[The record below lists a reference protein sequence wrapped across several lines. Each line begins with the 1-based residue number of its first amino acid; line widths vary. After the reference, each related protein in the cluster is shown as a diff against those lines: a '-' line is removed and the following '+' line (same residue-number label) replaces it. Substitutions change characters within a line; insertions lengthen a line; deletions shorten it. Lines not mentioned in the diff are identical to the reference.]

1 MAHARSPR
9 SGRML
14 CLAVRST
21 VVLPRSVA
29 TLDLQRRENLLGIDQ
44 HPEDDTP
51 IVAVP
56 LLDLEGEASP
66 QKLARIGTLCRVLDR
81 TRMPDGSQRVVLQGL
96 RRVVLRSID
105 DSRGWFEVETSEPT
119 YARVADAELGP
130 GVERAMAQV
139 HELVRVDSRYS
150 EELPRVL
157 ALNTSAAGHFADLAA
172 AKLHLS
178 YADRARM
185 LVETDVQRRL
195 DLLGKLLEQEIA
207 RGEVTASLHG
217 KVEEEKRRSLLREQL
232 RVIQMELGEADPI
245 EALARELES
254 KVAAAEIPE
263 TARRACTREL
273 AHLRRSGIGTEESSR
288 IRNWIEWLLELP
300 WNSHTVDPTA
310 TPDEFRRVVTALDLT
325 HTGLD
330 EVKERVGE
338 FLAVRH
344 LSGTSRGTVLCFL
357 GPSGTGKTSMG
368 RAVAEALGRKFVHIH
383 VGGCADESEL
393 RGRHLSQAGAVAGRL
408 LNGIARSGVRNPVV
422 LLDELDKIHGAGW
435 SHSSSALLEILDP
448 EQNREFVDHY
458 LGVPFDLSECLF
470 VVTANDLSPIPEAL
484 IDRLE
489 LIEFGSYTETEKVAI
504 AREHLLPRARE
515 SAGLAPRDLTVSQG
529 ALVEVIR
536 SYTAEPGVRALQ
548 RCLDSLA
555 RKAAVARVRE
565 GHALHVEKSQLSNL
579 LGAPNL
585 DPFVHA
591 TAPQIGVIAGL
602 AWTNVGGS
610 ILPIETVLMPGAG
623 RIVLTGSL
631 GEVMRESVQT
641 ALSWTRMQL
650 PRIGQEPD
658 ALERLDLHIHFPAGA
673 VPKDGPS
680 AGIAIATALVSV
692 LTRTPVRHDVAMT
705 GEVSLHGTVLPIGG
719 LREKLLAAL
728 RAGIR
733 TVVVPERN
741 REDVE
746 RLPREVRRRLEIR
759 MVEHVSEA
767 ISWGLSLRKPI
778 HAEPAPEAAPERE
791 PAPERKRRRSG

>member
-1 MAHARSPR
+1 
-9 SGRML
+9 ML

-29 TLDLQRRENLLGIDQ
+29 TLDLQRRENLLAIDS

-51 IVAVP
+51 LVALP
-56 LLDLEGEASP
+56 LEDLEGEASP
-66 QKLARIGTLCRVLDR
+66 AKLARIGTLCRVLDR

-96 RRVVLRSID
+96 RRVVIRTID
-105 DSRGWFEVETSEPT
+105 DSKGWFEVETAEPAAQRIADET
-119 YARVADAELGP
+119 LRPRVD
-130 GVERAMAQV
+130 RAMAQV
-139 HELVRVDSRYS
+139 RELVGIDGRYS

-178 YADRARM
+178 YTDRTRM
-185 LVETDVQRRL
+185 LVETDVVRRL
-195 DLLGKLLEQEIA
+195 DLLHELLAQEIA
-207 RGEVTASLHG
+207 RGELTASLHG
-217 KVEEEKRRSLLREQL
+217 KVDESKRRSLLREQL
-232 RVIQMELGEADPI
+232 HVIQAELGEADPA
-245 EALARELES
+245 ESLARELEA
-254 KVAAAEIPE
+254 KIAEVAIPE
-263 TARRACTREL
+263 AARRACAREL
-273 AHLRRSGIGTEESSR
+273 AHLRRSGIGSEESTR
-288 IRNWIEWLLELP
+288 IRNWIEWLIELP
-300 WNSHTVDPTA
+300 WSSSTVDPKA
-310 TPDEFRRVVTALDLT
+310 SPDEFRRVVTALDLT

-344 LSGTSRGTVLCFL
+344 LSGSSRGTVLCFL

-408 LNGIARSGVRNPVV
+408 LTGIARTGVRNPVI
-422 LLDELDKIHGAGW
+422 LLDELDKIHGSGW

-470 VVTANDLSPIPEAL
+470 IVTANDLSPIPEPL

-504 AREHLLPRARE
+504 AREHLLAKARE

-565 GHALHVEKSQLSNL
+565 GHALHVEKSQLSTL
-579 LGAPNL
+579 LGTPNI
-585 DPFVHA
+585 DPFLHVSE
-591 TAPQIGVIAGL
+591 PRIGVVAGL

-610 ILPIETVLMPGAG
+610 ILPIETVVMPGAG

-641 ALSWTRMQL
+641 ALSWVRMQL
-650 PRIGQEPD
+650 PRMGHEPD
-658 ALERLDLHIHFPAGA
+658 SLERLDLHIHFPAGA

-680 AGIAIATALVSV
+680 AGIAIATSLVSV
-692 LTRTPVRHDVAMT
+692 LTRTPIRHDVAMT
-705 GEVSLHGTVLPIGG
+705 GEISLHGAVLPIGG

-733 TVVVPERN
+733 TAVVPARN
-741 REDVE
+741 REEVQ

-759 MVEHVSEA
+759 MVDHVSEA
-767 ISWGLSLRKPI
+767 ISWGLSLRRPLGSE
-778 HAEPAPEAAPERE
+778 EPAPEAAPA
-791 PAPERKRRRSG
+791 PAPSAAPERRRKRSG